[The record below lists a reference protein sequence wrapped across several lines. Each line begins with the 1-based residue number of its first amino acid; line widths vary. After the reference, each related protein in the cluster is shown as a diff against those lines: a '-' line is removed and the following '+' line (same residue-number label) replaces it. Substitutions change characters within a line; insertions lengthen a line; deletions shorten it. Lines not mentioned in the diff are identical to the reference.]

1 MDLPLKEITM
11 YKNKISFYS
20 RCGTIENDT
29 TVNLTLGKKEISRA
43 LKSLTVLDLS
53 KEGQIAS
60 ICHDSSP
67 DLKNR
72 LMGNYFANKAESS
85 TSNITGF
92 FANVRGADIS
102 VKLDNESFTGILSGV
117 NTGNYKGSPNEV
129 FLQIMNDEEGEF
141 SNVPLSMVRNLKF
154 LQTKIHKDYC
164 QYLRLLLQRNLE
176 EERSISILCK
186 GNGKRQIYTS
196 YVAKGSEWRSSY
208 RIRLKSTDDTY
219 FQLQFWAIIENI
231 TNEDWVDVEVN
242 LVSGLIQIVETE
254 DLLSDN
260 FTNNQSQR
268 GGGGLLFVKTLTGKT
283 ISIDYEPNNTVED
296 VKFLIQVNLVFGLM
310 FRIKKGFHLI
320 SKD

>member
-1 MDLPLKEITM
+1 MELPLKEITM

-20 RCGTIENDT
+20 RCGAIEDDT
-29 TVNLTLGKKEISRA
+29 TINLTLRKNEISRA

-53 KEGQIAS
+53 NEGQIAS

-72 LMGNYFANKAESS
+72 LVGNYFANKAQSS

-102 VKLDNESFTGILSGV
+102 IKLDTESFTGILSGV

-129 FLQIMNDEEGEF
+129 FLQVMNDEKGEF
-141 SNVPLSMVRNLKF
+141 ANVPLSTVRNLKF
-154 LQTKIHKDYC
+154 LQTKIHSDYC

-176 EERSISILCK
+176 EERSISILCRGK
-186 GNGKRQIYTS
+186 GQRQIYTS

-208 RIRLKSTDDTY
+208 RIRLKSTDEKF
-219 FQLQFWAIIENI
+219 FQLQFWAIIQNI

-242 LVSGLIQIVETE
+242 LVSGLIQIVESE
-254 DLLSDN
+254 DLLSEN
-260 FTNNQSQR
+260 FTNNQNQR
-268 GGGGLLFVKTLTGKT
+268 RSGEVLFVKTLTGKT
-283 ISIDYEPNNTVED
+283 ISIDYDYMNSIED
-296 VKFLIQVNLVFGLM
+296 VKFLIQVRKQVYQNHRLYYVFV
-310 FRIKKGFHLI
+310 
-320 SKD
+320 